1 MSKPI
6 PTATVMYRRN
16 AKQVKALVKEIN
28 AALSRHAKAQ
38 KAHPGHWG
46 YAGDLGRVK
55 MSLANIKEFLA
66 S

>member
-6 PTATVMYRRN
+6 PTATIYYRRN

-28 AALSRHAKAQ
+28 AALARHATKQ

-46 YAGDLGRVK
+46 YAGDLVSVRV
-55 MSLANIKEFLA
+55 SLNSIKEFLA
-66 S
+66 

>member
-6 PTATVMYRRN
+6 PNATVMYRRY

-28 AALSRHAKAQ
+28 AALARHAKAQ

-46 YAGDLGRVK
+46 YAGDLGAVRV
-55 MSLANIKEFLA
+55 SLNSIKEFLA
-66 S
+66 

>member
-16 AKQVKALVKEIN
+16 AKQVKALLRDIN
-28 AALSRHAKAQ
+28 AALARHARAQ

-46 YAGDLGRVK
+46 YANDLECVK
-55 MSLANIKEFLA
+55 GSLASIKEFLA
-66 S
+66 